1 MIQINLKKNPERLF
15 FLEIIDMKNPNENMT
30 AGVMTQIGDTVN

>member
-1 MIQINLKKNPERLF
+1 MIQINLKKNSERLF
-15 FLEIIDMKNPNENMT
+15 FLEIINMKNQNENMT

>member
-1 MIQINLKKNPERLF
+1 MIQINLKKNSERLF
-15 FLEIIDMKNPNENMT
+15 FLEIIDMKNQNENMT